1 MNPQIK
7 KLIDRKMLS
16 TEKDGTRKYI
26 LRFDNSYLFRS
37 IIKLL
42 GDKGF
47 LPVRD
52 EV

>member
-1 MNPQIK
+1 M
-7 KLIDRKMLS
+7 LIS
-16 TEKDGTRKYI
+16 EKEGTRKYV
-26 LRFDNSYLFRS
+26 LRFDNNYLIRS
-37 IIKLL
+37 IIKQL